1 MFSEGFDANVPAAY
15 RDAISCCGEAAAG
28 VFCNA
33 HAQERPRVTVRRCVI
48 FFLFLI
54 LHNHYICLQ
63 ANSDSNL
70 NRCGVFH
77 TRSCSSK
84 CFTGER
90 RQKINRWMKI
100 LKSVL
105 IFGGNKQ
112 QFKMC
117 PAHVETKSVKRNEI
131 KRKDKQRRRCMH
143 ASKLPGSICNCRVIV
158 IFED

>member
-48 FFLFLI
+48 FIFFKFCTII
-54 LHNHYICLQ
+54 LSVCRP
-63 ANSDSNL
+63 SDSNL